1 MLSKIR
7 KKTCLCTGGGVRFE
21 PKTIVIVAV
30 THNRYDYNAIHTV

>member
-1 MLSKIR
+1 
-7 KKTCLCTGGGVRFE
+7 VRFE